1 MAKKQSRRRF
11 GMVRK
16 LPSGRFQASFIGP
29 NGERQY
35 APDTFRTKTDA
46 DRWLVG
52 VEADINKG
60 TWLDDKIGRETF
72 GNYASEYLRDNPNVG
87 DRWEETCRRNM
98 RLHMVELLDLPLIA
112 ITPPVVRSWY
122 AKALTGKGGRTSIAQ
137 SYRFLRAVMNSA
149 KRDGA
154 ILTNPCQIPG
164 AGNDKAKERGI
175 ANPGQVAKVVE
186 AITPRYRAAV
196 LLAAW
201 CGLRRGEV
209 CGLRTEDV
217 DLVDRVVW
225 VRKNRVELLESPKK
239 YDKDPKTDAGRR
251 PVSIP
256 PHLMPYLRDHAKE
269 WAGRERFFIGK
280 DKQPMRGNAVYQA
293 FVRARVKVGIGVSFH
308 DLRHTG
314 QTLAASAGAT
324 LADLKKRLGH
334 ASAAASLRYLHAV
347 EGRDK
352 EVAEQ
357 LSKLAAHGD
366 AAKLPKTIIVKH

>member
-1 MAKKQSRRRF
+1 M
-11 GMVRK
+11 
-16 LPSGRFQASFIGP
+16 
-29 NGERQY
+29 
-35 APDTFRTKTDA
+35 T
-46 DRWLVG
+46 
-52 VEADINKG
+52 
-60 TWLDDKIGRETF
+60 
-72 GNYASEYLRDNPNVG
+72 
-87 DRWEETCRRNM
+87 
-98 RLHMVELLDLPLIA
+98 ELLDLPLIA

-122 AKALTGKGGRTSIAQ
+122 AKALLGKGGKTSIGQ

-154 ILTNPCQIPG
+154 IMINPCQIPG
-164 AGNDKAKERGI
+164 AGTDKAKERGI
-175 ANPGQVAKVVE
+175 ATPGQIVDLVE

-209 CGLRTEDV
+209 CGLRTADV
-217 DLVDRVVW
+217 DLVDGVVW

-251 PVSIP
+251 PVSVP
-256 PHLMPYLRDHAKE
+256 PHVMPYLRDHMKE
-269 WAGRERFFIGK
+269 WAGRDRFFIGK
-280 DKQPMRGNAVYQA
+280 DGQPMRGNAVYQA
-293 FVRARVKVGIGVSFH
+293 FVRARVKVGVDVSYH

-352 EVAEQ
+352 EVADQ
-357 LSKLAAHGD
+357 LSKLAAHGN

>member
-1 MAKKQSRRRF
+1 MAKKRRRF
-11 GMVRK
+11 GSVRK
-16 LPSGRFQASFIGP
+16 LPSGRFQASFLGP
-29 NGERQY
+29 NGVRQY
-35 APDTFRTKTDA
+35 APDTFRTRTDA

-60 TWLDDKIGRETF
+60 AWLDDKLGRETF
-72 GNYASEYLRDNPNVG
+72 GNYASAYLRDNPNIG

-98 RLHMVELLDLPLIA
+98 RLHMTELLDLPLIA

-122 AKALTGKGGRTSIAQ
+122 AKALLGEGGKTSIGQ

-154 ILTNPCQIPG
+154 IVINPCQIPG
-164 AGNDKAKERGI
+164 AGSDKAKERGI
-175 ANPGQVAKVVE
+175 ANPGQIVDLVE

-209 CGLRTEDV
+209 CGLRTADV
-217 DLVDRVVW
+217 DLVDCVVW

-251 PVSIP
+251 PVSVP
-256 PHLMPYLRDHAKE
+256 PHVMPYLRDHMKE
-269 WAGRERFFIGK
+269 WAGRDRFFIGK
-280 DKQPMRGNAVYQA
+280 DGQPMRGNAVYQA
-293 FVRARVKVGIGVSFH
+293 FVRARVKVGVDVSYH

-352 EVAEQ
+352 EVADQ
-357 LSKLAAHGD
+357 LSKLAAHGN

>member
-1 MAKKQSRRRF
+1 M
-11 GMVRK
+11 
-16 LPSGRFQASFIGP
+16 
-29 NGERQY
+29 
-35 APDTFRTKTDA
+35 T
-46 DRWLVG
+46 
-52 VEADINKG
+52 
-60 TWLDDKIGRETF
+60 
-72 GNYASEYLRDNPNVG
+72 
-87 DRWEETCRRNM
+87 
-98 RLHMVELLDLPLIA
+98 ELLDLPLIA

-122 AKALTGKGGRTSIAQ
+122 AKALLGKGGKTSIGQ

-154 ILTNPCQIPG
+154 IVINPCQIPG
-164 AGNDKAKERGI
+164 AGSDKAKERGI
-175 ANPGQVAKVVE
+175 ATPGQIVDLVE

-209 CGLRTEDV
+209 CGLRTADV
-217 DLVDRVVW
+217 DLVDGVVW

-251 PVSIP
+251 PVSVP
-256 PHLMPYLRDHAKE
+256 PHVMPYLRDHMKE
-269 WAGRERFFIGK
+269 WAGRDRFFVGR
-280 DKQPMRGNAVYQA
+280 DGQPMRGNAVYQA
-293 FVRARVKVGIGVSFH
+293 FVRARVKVGVDVSYH

-347 EGRDK
+347 EGRDR
-352 EVAEQ
+352 EVADQ
-357 LSKLAAHGD
+357 LSKLAAHGN

>member
-1 MAKKQSRRRF
+1 M
-11 GMVRK
+11 
-16 LPSGRFQASFIGP
+16 
-29 NGERQY
+29 
-35 APDTFRTKTDA
+35 T
-46 DRWLVG
+46 
-52 VEADINKG
+52 
-60 TWLDDKIGRETF
+60 
-72 GNYASEYLRDNPNVG
+72 
-87 DRWEETCRRNM
+87 
-98 RLHMVELLDLPLIA
+98 ELLDLPLIA

-122 AKALTGKGGRTSIAQ
+122 AKALLGEGGKTSIGQ

-154 ILTNPCQIPG
+154 IMINPCQIPG
-164 AGNDKAKERGI
+164 AGTDKAKERGI
-175 ANPGQVAKVVE
+175 ATPGQIVDLVE
-186 AITPRYRAAV
+186 SITPRYRAAV

-209 CGLRTEDV
+209 CGLRTADV
-217 DLVDRVVW
+217 DLVDGVVW

-251 PVSIP
+251 PVSVP
-256 PHLMPYLRDHAKE
+256 PHVMPYLRDHMKE
-269 WAGRERFFIGK
+269 WAGRDRFFVGK
-280 DKQPMRGNAVYQA
+280 DGQPMRGNAVYQA
-293 FVRARVKVGIGVSFH
+293 FVRARVKVGVDVSYH

-352 EVAEQ
+352 EVADQ
-357 LSKLAAHGD
+357 LSKLAAHGN

>member
-1 MAKKQSRRRF
+1 M
-11 GMVRK
+11 
-16 LPSGRFQASFIGP
+16 
-29 NGERQY
+29 
-35 APDTFRTKTDA
+35 T
-46 DRWLVG
+46 
-52 VEADINKG
+52 
-60 TWLDDKIGRETF
+60 
-72 GNYASEYLRDNPNVG
+72 
-87 DRWEETCRRNM
+87 
-98 RLHMVELLDLPLIA
+98 ELLDLPLIA

-122 AKALTGKGGRTSIAQ
+122 AKALLGEGGKTSIGQ

-154 ILTNPCQIPG
+154 IVINPCQIPG
-164 AGNDKAKERGI
+164 AGSDKAKERGI
-175 ANPGQVAKVVE
+175 ATPGQIVDLVE

-209 CGLRTEDV
+209 CGLRTADV
-217 DLVDRVVW
+217 DLVDGVVW

-251 PVSIP
+251 PVSVP
-256 PHLMPYLRDHAKE
+256 PHVMPYLRDHMKE
-269 WAGRERFFIGK
+269 WAGRDRFFVGR
-280 DKQPMRGNAVYQA
+280 DGQPMRGNAVYQA
-293 FVRARVKVGIGVSFH
+293 FVRARVKVGVDVSYH

-352 EVAEQ
+352 EVADQ
-357 LSKLAAHGD
+357 LSKLAAHGN

>member
-1 MAKKQSRRRF
+1 VTAKKSRRRF
-11 GMVRK
+11 GNVRK

-29 NGERQY
+29 NGKRQY
-35 APDTFRTKTDA
+35 ASNTFRTRTDA

-52 VEADINKG
+52 VEADISRG
-60 TWLDDKIGRETF
+60 AWLDDKLGRETF
-72 GNYASEYLRDNPNVG
+72 GEYASAYLRDNPDVG

-98 RLHMVELLDLPLIA
+98 RLHMTELLELPLIA

-122 AKALTGKGGRTSIAQ
+122 AKSMAGTGGKTSIAQ
-137 SYRFLRAVMNSA
+137 SYRFLRAVMNQA

-154 ILTNPCQIPG
+154 VQVNPCQIPG
-164 AGNDKAKERGI
+164 AGSDRAKERGI
-175 ANPGQVAKVVE
+175 ATPAQVAELVE

-209 CGLRTEDV
+209 CGLRTDDV
-217 DLVDRVVW
+217 DLVGGVVTI
-225 VRKNRVELLESPKK
+225 RKNRVELLESPKK

-251 PVSIP
+251 EIAFP
-256 PHLMPYLRDHAKE
+256 PHLKPHLVEHMTK
-269 WAGRERFFIGK
+269 WAGTGRFFIGR
-280 DKQPMRGNAVYQA
+280 DGQPMRGNAVYQA
-293 FVRARVKVGIGVSFH
+293 FVRARKRVGVEVSFH

-314 QTLAASAGAT
+314 QTLAASTGAT

-334 ASAAASLRYLHAV
+334 SSAAAALRYLHAV

-352 EVAEQ
+352 ELAGE
-357 LSKLAAHGD
+357 LSKLAEQGTAI
-366 AAKLPKTIIVKH
+366 KLPKTITVKH

>member
-1 MAKKQSRRRF
+1 M
-11 GMVRK
+11 
-16 LPSGRFQASFIGP
+16 
-29 NGERQY
+29 
-35 APDTFRTKTDA
+35 T
-46 DRWLVG
+46 
-52 VEADINKG
+52 
-60 TWLDDKIGRETF
+60 
-72 GNYASEYLRDNPNVG
+72 
-87 DRWEETCRRNM
+87 
-98 RLHMVELLDLPLIA
+98 ELLDLPLIA

-122 AKALTGKGGRTSIAQ
+122 AKALLGKGGKTSIGQ

-154 ILTNPCQIPG
+154 IVINPCQIPG
-164 AGNDKAKERGI
+164 AGSDKAKERGI
-175 ANPGQVAKVVE
+175 ANPGQIVELVE

-209 CGLRTEDV
+209 CGLRTADV
-217 DLVDRVVW
+217 DLVDGVVW

-251 PVSIP
+251 PVSVP
-256 PHLMPYLRDHAKE
+256 PHVMPYLRDHMKE
-269 WAGRERFFIGK
+269 WAGRDRFFVGR
-280 DKQPMRGNAVYQA
+280 DGQPMRGNAVYQA
-293 FVRARVKVGIGVSFH
+293 FVRARVKVGVDVSYH

-352 EVAEQ
+352 EVADQ
-357 LSKLAAHGD
+357 LSKLAAHGN